1 MIIST
6 KGKTTMDVVVA
17 VMTKKK
23 KTDLCP
29 LCWPELEATSKFWDS
44 MPGKGNHSTTL
55 LCVMVCPLRMPS
67 IPNGWSGISGAS
79 LRNSSEPMSVFL
91 WGICA
96 SLVMRVLKPSLMECH
111 VKDWVDNMYSQGIDY
126 FFFFSL
132 LRDRSLAML
141 TKFFPL
147 LTTYLTSVD
156 IGEGIPLLLRGKICL
171 PLT

>member
-6 KGKTTMDVVVA
+6 KGKTTMDVAVV

-44 MPGKGNHSTTL
+44 MPGKENLSTTR

-67 IPNGWSGISGAS
+67 ILNGWSGISGAS

-96 SLVMRVLKPSLMECH
+96 SLVMRVLKPLLMECH
-111 VKDWVDNMYSQGIDY
+111 VKDWADNMYSQGTDY
-126 FFFFSL
+126 FFSKGSFFNN
-132 LRDRSLAML
+132 
-141 TKFFPL
+141 
-147 LTTYLTSVD
+147 VD
-156 IGEGIPLLLRGKICL
+156 QNFSFIDQHL
-171 PLT
+171 PTLSWERNSANRWHFH

>member
-44 MPGKGNHSTTL
+44 MPGKENLSTTR
-55 LCVMVCPLRMPS
+55 LCVMVCPLKMPS

-79 LRNSSEPMSVFL
+79 LRNSSEPMSVFS

-96 SLVMRVLKPSLMECH
+96 SLVMRVLKPLLMECH
-111 VKDWVDNMYSQGIDY
+111 VKDWADNMYSQGTDY
-126 FFFFSL
+126 FFSKGSFFNN
-132 LRDRSLAML
+132 
-141 TKFFPL
+141 
-147 LTTYLTSVD
+147 VD
-156 IGEGIPLLLRGKICL
+156 QNFSFIGQHL
-171 PLT
+171 PTLSWERNSANRWHFH

>member
-55 LCVMVCPLRMPS
+55 LCDMVCPLRMPS

-96 SLVMRVLKPSLMECH
+96 SLVMRVLKPLLMECH
-111 VKDWVDNMYSQGIDY
+111 VKDWADNMYSQGIDY
-126 FFFFSL
+126 FFSKGSFFNNV
-132 LRDRSLAML
+132 DQ
-141 TKFFPL
+141 KFSFI
-147 LTTYLTSVD
+147 D
-156 IGEGIPLLLRGKICL
+156 QHL
-171 PLT
+171 PTLSWERNSANRWHFH

>member
-6 KGKTTMDVVVA
+6 KGKTTMDVVVD

-44 MPGKGNHSTTL
+44 MPGKENLSTTR

-67 IPNGWSGISGAS
+67 ILNGWSGISGAS

-96 SLVMRVLKPSLMECH
+96 SLVMRVLKPLLMECH
-111 VKDWVDNMYSQGIDY
+111 VKDWADNMYSQGTDY
-126 FFFFSL
+126 FFSKGSFFNNV
-132 LRDRSLAML
+132 AQ
-141 TKFFPL
+141 KFSFI
-147 LTTYLTSVD
+147 D
-156 IGEGIPLLLRGKICL
+156 QHL
-171 PLT
+171 PTLSWERNSANRWHFH

>member
-1 MIIST
+1 MMIIST

-96 SLVMRVLKPSLMECH
+96 SLVMRVLKPLLMECH
-111 VKDWVDNMYSQGIDY
+111 VKDWADNMYSQGTDY
-126 FFFFSL
+126 FFTKGSFFNNV
-132 LRDRSLAML
+132 DQIC
-141 TKFFPL
+141 PL
-147 LTTYLTSVD
+147 FD
-156 IGEGIPLLLRGKICL
+156 HL
-171 PLT
+171 PTLSWEEKEFLYC